1 MAKAYEEL
9 ELQDDFMFGKIMQD
23 PKYCKPF
30 LETILGIKMRWVEYP
45 ESQKTID
52 MAAGAKGVRLD
63 VYVEDDRNMVF
74 DLEMQ
79 IHMKRNL
86 AQRMRYYQGMID
98 LNILE
103 KGGDYNKLKKSYV
116 IFICT
121 FAPYGQGRHL
131 YTFEYL
137 CKRGR
142 QIYVE

>member
-1 MAKAYEEL
+1 
-9 ELQDDFMFGKIMQD
+9 
-23 PKYCKPF
+23 
-30 LETILGIKMRWVEYP
+30 
-45 ESQKTID
+45 
-52 MAAGAKGVRLD
+52 
-63 VYVEDDRNMVF
+63 
-74 DLEMQ
+74 
-79 IHMKRNL
+79 
-86 AQRMRYYQGMID
+86 MRYYQGMID

-142 QIYVE
+142 